1 MKKTNIYL
9 GFGFN
14 PTDSSHHMLVVVPKK
29 NDQDVVIYE
38 RYNWDNEAEMQKLN
52 VYDED
57 KAKAAISKEK
67 WKQLEEPVRLEFNK
81 RLKTKKLPA
90 GRFITGQTPVERML
104 GKEML
109 VLIWAIEDCDPS
121 NIPTALRN
129 WFGLSPEERWW
140 LYTMTNAAT
149 GNIDDRM
156 GWRKALRYALT
167 ENPIEESRNISIF
180 DAMLR
185 REEEAGEQ

>member
-1 MKKTNIYL
+1 MKKTNKCL

-14 PTDSSHHMLVVVPKK
+14 PSDSNHHMLVVVPKK
-29 NDQDVVIYE
+29 FDQDVFIYE
-38 RYNWDNEAEMQKLN
+38 RYKWDNEAGVQELN
-52 VYDED
+52 VYVED
-57 KAKAAISKEK
+57 RPKAAISKEK
-67 WKQLEEPVRLEFNK
+67 WKQLEGPLRLEFNK
-81 RLKTKKLPA
+81 RLKEKKLPT

-149 GNIDDRM
+149 GNINDRI

-180 DAMLR
+180 DAMMR
-185 REEEAGEQ
+185 REEEASE

>member
-1 MKKTNIYL
+1 MTKKMNEFF

-14 PTDSSHHMLVVVPKK
+14 PKISSHHMLVCVSKK

-38 RYNWDNEAEMQKLN
+38 RYKWDPEEKNQKLDF
-52 VYDED
+52 YIED
-57 KAKAAISKEK
+57 QAKAAISKDK
-67 WKQLEEPVRLEFNK
+67 WKRLEEPVRLEFNK
-81 RLKTKKLPA
+81 RLKENKLPA

-121 NIPTALRN
+121 NIPAALRN

-149 GNIDDRM
+149 GSISDRM

-167 ENPIEESRNISIF
+167 ENPIQEARNISLF
-180 DAMLR
+180 EASMR
-185 REEEAGEQ
+185 REEEASE